1 VQGQRSPCASSQA
14 SPKGSGVTLAR
25 VGSAAAC
32 AGQTAKDFA
41 QNCVQMGSGYQ
52 TKDPKLQT
60 PLYLQAGD
68 NERPAT
74 LTAIADEILQFC
86 QPG

>member
-1 VQGQRSPCASSQA
+1 
-14 SPKGSGVTLAR
+14 VTLAR